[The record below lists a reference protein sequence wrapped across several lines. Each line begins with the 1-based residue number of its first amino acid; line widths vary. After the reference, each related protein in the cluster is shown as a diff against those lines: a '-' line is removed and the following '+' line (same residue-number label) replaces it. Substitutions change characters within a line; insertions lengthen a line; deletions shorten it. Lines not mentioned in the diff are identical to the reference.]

1 MGARHTRYTG
11 YRDNDDIEQ
20 TLPEQQQQ
28 AKQSRQGLL
37 YVCIAVLFF
46 GTSPVFVRWSGP
58 FSAVEIAFWRLTIA
72 ALMVAML
79 GLITHQ
85 HLFLKRNELLRFVF
99 YGFVAALHFV
109 FYVASLT
116 FTTIAHALSI
126 TYTSPIFVTLFS
138 VIFLHEPL
146 PIRKYFG
153 ILVAILG
160 IAILA
165 GFEPHYTSCSLP
177 AHCMILGDG
186 LALLSALCFGLY
198 SIAGRG
204 ERARHPLFRYTLN
217 VYGFAALWLLPV
229 TLYFAFQHAYP
240 LAAVSAVIALGI
252 FPLGFGHTLYN
263 AALRNVHATYANL
276 IATQEVT
283 VGVLLGIFLLHEIP
297 SLSAIIGVLV
307 TLLGIAGVLF

>member
-1 MGARHTRYTG
+1 MEAHSTDT
-11 YRDNDDIEQ
+11 DDREQ
-20 TLPEQQQQ
+20 PLPDAQKNAQQFG
-28 AKQSRQGLL
+28 KGLL
-37 YVCIAVLFF
+37 YVCIAVIFF

-72 ALMVAML
+72 AIMVAVL

-85 HLFLKRNELLRFVF
+85 HLFLKRNELPRFIF
-99 YGFVAALHFV
+99 YGFVTALHFF
-109 FYVASLT
+109 FYVASLN
-116 FTTIAHALSI
+116 FTTIAHSLSI

-138 VIFLHEPL
+138 VFFLREPL

-153 ILVAILG
+153 ILIAIIG

-177 AHCMILGDG
+177 GHCMILGDG

-204 ERARHPLFRYTLN
+204 ERDRHPLFRYTMN
-217 VYGFAALWLLPV
+217 VYGIAALWLLPV
-229 TLYFAFQHAYP
+229 TLYFAIQHAYS
-240 LAAVSAVIALGI
+240 LAAVGAVIALGV
-252 FPLGFGHTLYN
+252 FPLGLGHTLYN

-283 VGVLLGIFLLHEIP
+283 VGVLLGVLLIHEIP
-297 SLSAIIGVLV
+297 SVTAIIGMIVM
-307 TLLGIAGVLF
+307 LLGIAGVLL